1 MPFIANT
8 DREREEM
15 LSLIGVES
23 FEELI
28 ASIPKEVR
36 LKGNLDLPAGVGEAE
51 LISLAE
57 EKAARNQTFPLRRN
71 FLGAGLYPHFIPP
84 LVLEL
89 ISRGEFYTAYT
100 PYQPEASQGELQGM
114 YEFQTYI
121 AILTGMEVA
130 NSGGYDGATS
140 FADALLMAHNINRR
154 ERFIIAETV
163 HPHYRQ
169 TFATYNLG
177 PGFEVSPLPL
187 TEGLG
192 WDLDQLEGIL
202 AGGEVSAVAVQQPD
216 LLGTVHAG
224 LGELADLCHRH
235 GTLLVVVWNLLA
247 ASQFEPPG
255 AAGADIVVGEVAG
268 LGTPISFGGPLC
280 GYLATRRQYIRK
292 MPGRL
297 VGEARTADGKR
308 AFILVLQ
315 TREQHIRR
323 AKATSNICTNQAL
336 VALMFAIYMSTLG
349 KDGFTEVG
357 RRVKLA
363 TDYAAESFAKA
374 GMKLI
379 PPSGVRMNEIA
390 VWVPGYRKKR
400 EAAMSEGILAGLS
413 LADLGMGEE
422 AFLSQLGAPPE
433 EVALF
438 ALNELMGPEDVNRL
452 VELMAG

>member
-8 DREREEM
+8 DRERQEM
-15 LSLIGVES
+15 LSRIGVES

-28 ASIPKEVR
+28 SAIPEEVR
-36 LKGNLDLPAGVGEAE
+36 MKGSLNLPPGLGEAQ

-57 EKAARNQTFPLRRN
+57 EKAFKNQIFPLRRN

-163 HPHYRQ
+163 HPHYRH

-177 PGFEVSPLPL
+177 PGFGVSPLPL
-187 TEGLG
+187 TEELG
-192 WDLDQLEGIL
+192 WDLNWLEEML
-202 AGGEVSAVAVQQPD
+202 SGGEVSAVAVQQPD
-216 LLGTVHAG
+216 LFGTLHPG
-224 LGELADLCHRH
+224 LDELAELCHRH
-235 GTLLVVVWNLLA
+235 GTLLVVAWNLLA

-268 LGTPISFGGPLC
+268 LGTPVSFGGPLC
-280 GYLATRRQYIRK
+280 GYLATRTDYIRK

-297 VGEARTADGKR
+297 VGEAKTADGKR

-323 AKATSNICTNQAL
+323 AKATSNICTNEAL

-349 KDGFTEVG
+349 RDGFNQVG

-363 TDYAAESFAKA
+363 TDYAAESFARA
-374 GMKLI
+374 GMKLV
-379 PPSGVRMNEIA
+379 PPEGVRMNEIA
-390 VWVPGYRKKR
+390 VWVPGYQQKRK
-400 EAAMSEGILAGLS
+400 AALSEGILAGTS
-413 LADLGMGEE
+413 LAELGMKGEDL
-422 AFLSQLGAPPE
+422 LSRLGAPAG
-433 EVALF
+433 EVALIAF
-438 ALNELMGPEDVNRL
+438 NELMGPEDIDRL